1 MRIDGQTLVY
11 DRNRYAASR
20 LNESAGKV
28 WRERDGETFLAEF
41 AAALGEDER
50 AVWLGPHLTK
60 AQPLTEAVA
69 FPPDMPPPESL
80 SHICVICRRLWGAQV
95 RSEPDR

>member
-11 DRNRYAASR
+11 DRNRYAASC
-20 LNESAGKV
+20 LNEFAGKV

-50 AVWLGPHLTK
+50 AVWLRPS
-60 AQPLTEAVA
+60 
-69 FPPDMPPPESL
+69 PDESAAANR
-80 SHICVICRRLWGAQV
+80 SRRF
-95 RSEPDR
+95 ST